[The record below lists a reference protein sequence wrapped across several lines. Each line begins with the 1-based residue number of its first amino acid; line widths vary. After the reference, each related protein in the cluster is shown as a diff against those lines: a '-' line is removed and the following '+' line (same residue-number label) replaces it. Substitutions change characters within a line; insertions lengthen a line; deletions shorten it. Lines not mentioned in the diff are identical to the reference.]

1 MLVVPMPIGALQE
14 MQKNKLADDGG
25 GLTTTIVFHQRFFHS
40 LFSPTAFH
48 PLTYLQPFT
57 HRSL

>member
-25 GLTTTIVFHQRFFHS
+25 GLTTTIVFHP
-40 LFSPTAFH
+40 LF
-48 PLTYLQPFT
+48 FT
-57 HRSL
+57 H